1 QRFSD
6 LSQSVVALA
15 ESQGQVLEQ
24 LEKFNANFD
33 ELKRAQQ
40 DGDKRH
46 SDLVVKL
53 SRTDS
58 STQQRPTSTGSDN
71 GAQTDC

>member
-1 QRFSD
+1 
-6 LSQSVVALA
+6 
-15 ESQGQVLEQ
+15 
-24 LEKFNANFD
+24 
-33 ELKRAQQ
+33 ELQKAQQ
-40 DGDKRH
+40 ASDKRH
-46 SDLVVKL
+46 SDLVVRL